1 MSDEGDLIAHR
12 YRLIERIGGTAATVW
27 RGRDE
32 VLHRTVAIKLLGPP
46 DDRHPAGAEL
56 ARRAE
61 RAAQTAAKLHH
72 PNVVTV
78 HDVVEHD
85 GATVLVMEYVPG
97 RTLAA
102 MLAASGPLW
111 PMDVAGIGAQV
122 AAALAAAHE
131 LGILHRDVHPDNVL
145 LAGNGVAKLAGF
157 GLSGVVGDL
166 GVIAPAADFDMY
178 LAPEIAA
185 GGVPTPASDAFS
197 FGVMLYLS
205 VNGKAGPLSELLSR
219 LLSVDPADRPSLAE
233 ARDELRALSKGGAA
247 WTRPISMGLAGL
259 AADTAAIPT
268 GTQLMSMTVVPHR
281 GRRRFGWTRATPLR
295 AGLVLLAGLAIVG
308 AVMLS
313 SAANMSG
320 APAPMSGAAAPP
332 VRSSDAAPTPLAL
345 RIFLVSYYSLVPN
358 NLDAAAQL
366 LTPAYQ
372 RSTGGF
378 QAFQRFYG
386 TIAAVQVR
394 EVVITG
400 PLSATVVLAFT
411 RLNGTTS
418 VERYRFTMVD
428 PAGKLMINSAQLLT
442 VISDG

>member
-32 VLHRTVAIKLLGPP
+32 VLHRTVAIKLLGQAQE
-46 DDRHPAGAEL
+46 DV
-56 ARRAE
+56 ARRGE
-61 RAAQTAAKLHH
+61 RAVRTAAKLHH

-78 HDVVEHD
+78 HDVVEHA

-111 PMDVAGIGAQV
+111 PMDVAGIGTQV

-166 GVIAPAADFDMY
+166 GVIAPAADFAAY
-178 LAPEIAA
+178 LAPELAA

-197 FGVMLYLS
+197 FGVMLYLA

-219 LLSVDPADRPSLAE
+219 LLSVDPADRPSLAD
-233 ARDELRALSKGGAA
+233 ARDELRALSRGGAA
-247 WTRPISMGLAGL
+247 WTRPISMGLAGVG
-259 AADTAAIPT
+259 ADTAAIPT

-281 GRRRFGWTRATPLR
+281 PRRRFAWARATPLR
-295 AGLVLLAGLAIVG
+295 AGLVLLAGVAIVA

-320 APAPMSGAAAPP
+320 APWPAPVTGTPALPTTATSTP
-332 VRSSDAAPTPLAL
+332 PTPLAV
-345 RIFLVSYYSLVPN
+345 RIFLVSYYSLVTR

-372 RSTGGF
+372 QRTGGF
-378 QAFQRFYG
+378 AAYQRFYG
-386 TIAAVQVR
+386 TIASVKVQ
-394 EVVITG
+394 EVDITG
-400 PLSATVVLAFT
+400 PLTATVVLAFT
-411 RLNGTTS
+411 RRNGTTS
-418 VERYRFTMVD
+418 VERYLFTLVD
-428 PAGKLMINSAQLLT
+428 QAGKLMIDGAQLQT
-442 VISDG
+442 VLSDGQ